1 MLDLQPSDRRHGA
14 PSSSGGG
21 SGGDELIRTYKAWK
35 GNNVF
40 FLGGRL
46 VFGPDARSI
55 LITIFL
61 ITAPVIVFC
70 IFVGRKFIDDFPHHR
85 GVSILAVAVGL
96 ILLDLIFLLLTSAR
110 DPGIIPRNLYPP
122 EPEGNEG
129 NGEPRLAH
137 TPQSRL
143 PRTKDMVVNGI
154 TVKIK
159 YCDTCMLYRPPRAS
173 HCSICNNCVEKFDH
187 HCPWLGQCIG
197 LRNYRFYFMFVL
209 CSTLLCIYVHVF
221 CWIYVKRIMDSENIN
236 IWKSFIKTPASIALI
251 IYTFICVWFVGGLTC
266 FHLYLMSTNQ
276 STYENF
282 RYRYDR
288 HENPFN
294 KGILGNFMEVFCTN
308 VAVSQNSFRAKV
320 SKEPAI
326 PPRTVNGGMSSPS
339 LQKVSHDI
347 EMGRKPVWHETVEEE
362 LGDME
367 KDMEAGV
374 TSRDLSRMLPP
385 EESEGRG
392 IMHSRES
399 SRGRGIMHSRESSRG
414 RRGGSWE
421 LSSRVNEDL
430 RTRDE
435 SVSRVG
441 EDSSESSDNDASRD
455 LHVEISDAVTS
466 RGRTGTGI
474 GRL

>member
-1 MLDLQPSDRRHGA
+1 MLELQPSDRRPGA
-14 PSSSGGG
+14 PSYSGGG
-21 SGGDELIRTYKAWK
+21 GGDELIRTYKAWK

-40 FLGGRL
+40 FFGGRL

-61 ITAPVIVFC
+61 ITAPVTIFCVF
-70 IFVGRKFIDDFPHHR
+70 IARKFIDDFPHHR
-85 GVSILAVAVGL
+85 GVSVLAVAVAL
-96 ILLDLIFLLLTSAR
+96 NLLDLIFLLVTSGR

-122 EPEGNEG
+122 EPEGIIESS
-129 NGEPRLAH
+129 GEPRLAH
-137 TPQSRL
+137 TPTLSRL
-143 PRTKDMVVNGI
+143 PRTKDLIVNGI

-197 LRNYRFYFMFVL
+197 LRNYRFYFMFIL
-209 CSTLLCIYVHVF
+209 CSALLCIYVHVF
-221 CWIYVKRIMDSENIN
+221 CWIYVKRIMDGDKIS
-236 IWKSFIKTPASIALI
+236 IWKSLIKTPASIALI
-251 IYTFICVWFVGGLTC
+251 IYTFISVWFVGGLTG
-266 FHLYLMSTNQ
+266 FHLYLISTNQ

-294 KGILGNFMEVFCTN
+294 KGILGNFMQVFCTK
-308 VAVSQNSFRAKV
+308 VASSNNSFRAKV
-320 SKEPAI
+320 SKEPVI
-326 PPRTVNGGMSSPS
+326 PPRMIVNGAMSSPS
-339 LQKVSHDI
+339 LQKVSQDI
-347 EMGRKPVWHETVEEE
+347 EMGRKPVWHETVDEE
-362 LGDME
+362 LGDMD
-367 KDMEAGV
+367 KDMETSV

-399 SRGRGIMHSRESSRG
+399 SRGR
-414 RRGGSWE
+414 RGGSWE
-421 LSSRVNEDL
+421 FSGRVNEEL

-435 SVSRVG
+435 SVSVRVG
-441 EDSSESSDNDASRD
+441 ENNSSDNDASRD
-455 LHVEISDAVTS
+455 LLVEISDAATVRS
-466 RGRTGTGI
+466 RTGTGI

>member
-1 MLDLQPSDRRHGA
+1 MLELQPSDRRPGA

-21 SGGDELIRTYKAWK
+21 GGDEMIRTYKGWK

-40 FLGGRL
+40 FFGGRL

-61 ITAPVIVFC
+61 ITAPVIIFC
-70 IFVGRKFIDDFPHHR
+70 VFVGRKFVDDFPHHR
-85 GVSILAVAVGL
+85 GVSVLAVAIGL
-96 ILLDLIFLLLTSAR
+96 NLLDLIFLLVTSGR

-122 EPEGNEG
+122 EPEGIEIG
-129 NGEPRLAH
+129 GEPRLAH
-137 TPQSRL
+137 TPTQSRL
-143 PRTKDMVVNGI
+143 PRTKDMIVNGI

-197 LRNYRFYFMFVL
+197 LRNYRFYFMFIL
-209 CSTLLCIYVHVF
+209 CSALLCVYVHVF
-221 CWIYVKRIMDSENIN
+221 CWIYVKRIMDGEKIS
-236 IWKSFIKTPASIALI
+236 IWKSLIKTPASIALI
-251 IYTFICVWFVGGLTC
+251 IYTFICVWFVGGLTG

-294 KGILGNFMEVFCTN
+294 KGILGNFMEVFCTS
-308 VAVSQNSFRAKV
+308 VASSKNSFRAKV
-320 SKEPAI
+320 SKEPVI
-326 PPRTVNGGMSSPS
+326 PPRIVNGAMSSPS
-339 LQKVSHDI
+339 LQKVSQDI
-347 EMGRKPVWHETVEEE
+347 EMGRKPVWHETVDEE
-362 LGDME
+362 LGDMD
-367 KDMEAGV
+367 KDMETSV

-385 EESEGRG
+385 EETE
-392 IMHSRES
+392 
-399 SRGRGIMHSRESSRG
+399 GRGIMHSRESSRG

-421 LSSRVNEDL
+421 LSGRVNEDL
-430 RTRDE
+430 RTRD
-435 SVSRVG
+435 V
-441 EDSSESSDNDASRD
+441 ESSGIDASRD
-455 LHVEISDAVTS
+455 LLSDAATVRS
-466 RGRTGTGI
+466 RTGTGI

>member
-1 MLDLQPSDRRHGA
+1 MLDLQPSDRRPGA

-21 SGGDELIRTYKAWK
+21 GGGDGGGDELIRTYKRWK

-40 FLGGRL
+40 FCGGRL
-46 VFGPDARSI
+46 IFGPDARSI

-61 ITAPVIVFC
+61 ITTPVIIFC
-70 IFVGRKFIDDFPHHR
+70 VFVGQKFIDDFPQHR
-85 GVSILAVAVGL
+85 GVSVLAIAVGL
-96 ILLDLIFLLLTSAR
+96 NLLDLIFLLLTSGR

-122 EPEGNEG
+122 EPESNEG
-129 NGEPRLAH
+129 SVEPRLAH

-143 PRTKDMVVNGI
+143 PRTKDMIVNGI

-209 CSTLLCIYVHVF
+209 CSALLCIYVHVF
-221 CWIYVKRIMDSENIN
+221 CWIYIKRIMDSENIS
-236 IWKSFIKTPASIALI
+236 IWKSLIKTPASIALI
-251 IYTFICVWFVGGLTC
+251 IYTFICVWFVGGLTG

-294 KGILGNFMEVFCTN
+294 KGIMRNFMEVFCTS
-308 VAVSQNSFRAKV
+308 VASSKNSFRAKA

-339 LQKVSHDI
+339 LNKVSQDI

-362 LGDME
+362 EELGDMD
-367 KDMEAGV
+367 KAMERSV

-385 EESEGRG
+385 EETE
-392 IMHSRES
+392 
-399 SRGRGIMHSRESSRG
+399 GRGIMHSRESSRG

-421 LSSRVNEDL
+421 LSSRVNDDL

-435 SVSRVG
+435 TVD
-441 EDSSESSDNDASRD
+441 EDRSQSSSDNDASRD
-455 LHVEISDAVTS
+455 LHVEISDEGTCRS
-466 RGRTGTGI
+466 RTGTGI